1 MKKASL
7 DLHRRDDEDGPVT
20 RRDSLLAVL
29 VAVLWGCN
37 FVAIHVGLE
46 DVPPFLF
53 LAIRF
58 VLVAF
63 PLVLLV
69 PPPRATW
76 RAVVAVGAFMSL
88 GQFGLLYL
96 ALSLG
101 MPAGLASLVLQAQV
115 VLTILFAAGA
125 LGERA
130 TSRQL
135 VGAFIGTVGLAVVA
149 VGFGA
154 GASVVPLL
162 VTVGA
167 AASWAV
173 GNVVAR
179 AAKVE
184 SGLSLVVWSAL
195 VVPVPCL
202 AISLVVDGPAAI
214 GTALS
219 GFGWSALLS
228 TLYTV
233 VGASLVGYTIF
244 NGLVARY
251 PASSV
256 VPFILLVPPVGMA
269 SAWVAL
275 GEVPNLLEAA
285 GAVVMLVGVA
295 VAVTTGR
302 RPVPVAT
309 VAASG

>member
-1 MKKASL
+1 MVVRAQ
-7 DLHRRDDEDGPVT
+7 DGAVT

-37 FVAIHVGLE
+37 FVAIHVGLR

-53 LAIRF
+53 LAVRF

-69 PPPRATW
+69 PRPRASW

-96 ALSLG
+96 AMSIG

-115 VLTILFAAGA
+115 VLTILIAALA

-130 TSRQL
+130 TRRQV
-135 VGAFIGTVGLAVVA
+135 VGAGIGTAGLATVA
-149 VGFGA
+149 VGFGSGGFGA
-154 GASVVPLL
+154 GASLLPLV

-167 AASWAV
+167 ALSWAV

-179 AAKVE
+179 AARVE

-195 VVPVPCL
+195 VVPLPCL
-202 AISLVVDGPAAI
+202 AVSFVVDGPDAI
-214 GTALS
+214 GTALA

-244 NGLVARY
+244 NRLVARY

-256 VPFILLVPPVGMA
+256 VPFILLVPPVGML
-269 SAWVAL
+269 SAWLAL
-275 GEVPNLLEAA
+275 DEVPNPVESV

-295 VAVTTGR
+295 VAVTTSR
-302 RPVPVAT
+302 RRVPVPV
-309 VAASG
+309 VPASG

>member
-1 MKKASL
+1 MVVRAQ
-7 DLHRRDDEDGPVT
+7 DGAVT

-37 FVAIHVGLE
+37 FVAIHVGLR

-53 LAIRF
+53 LAVRF

-69 PPPRATW
+69 PRPRASW

-96 ALSLG
+96 AMSIG

-115 VLTILFAAGA
+115 VLTILIAALA

-130 TSRQL
+130 TRRQV
-135 VGAFIGTVGLAVVA
+135 VGAGIGTAGLATVA
-149 VGFGA
+149 AGFGA
-154 GASVVPLL
+154 GASLLPLV

-167 AASWAV
+167 ALSWAV

-179 AAKVE
+179 AARVE

-195 VVPVPCL
+195 VVPLPCL
-202 AISLVVDGPAAI
+202 AVSLVVDGPDAI
-214 GTALS
+214 GTALA

-244 NGLVARY
+244 NRLVARY

-256 VPFILLVPPVGMA
+256 VPFILLVPPVGMLA
-269 SAWVAL
+269 AWLAL
-275 GEVPNLLEAA
+275 DEVPNPVEAV

-295 VAVTTGR
+295 VAVTTSR
-302 RPVPVAT
+302 RRVPVPVP
-309 VAASG
+309 ASG

>member
-1 MKKASL
+1 M
-7 DLHRRDDEDGPVT
+7 T

-63 PLVLLV
+63 PLVLVV
-69 PPPRATW
+69 PRPRASW
-76 RAVVAVGAFMSL
+76 RAVVAVGVFMSL

-96 ALSLG
+96 ALATG

-115 VLTILFAAGA
+115 VLTIVIAAA
-125 LGERA
+125 TLGERA
-130 TSRQL
+130 TRRQVL
-135 VGAFIGTVGLAVVA
+135 GAAIGTAGLVTVA
-149 VGFGA
+149 VGFGS
-154 GASVVPLL
+154 GASLVPLV
-162 VTVGA
+162 VTVA
-167 AASWAV
+167 AALSWAV

-195 VVPVPCL
+195 VVPLPCL
-202 AISLVVDGPAAI
+202 ALSLVVDGPDAI
-214 GTALS
+214 GTALA
-219 GFGWSALLS
+219 GFGWTALAS

-244 NGLVARY
+244 NGLVARH

-256 VPFILLVPPVGMA
+256 VPYILLVPPVGML
-269 SAWVAL
+269 SAWLAL
-275 GEVPNLLEAA
+275 GEVPNAVEAA
-285 GAVVMLVGVA
+285 GAVVMLVGVT
-295 VAVTTGR
+295 VAVTTSR
-302 RPVPVAT
+302 RPALVAVP
-309 VAASG
+309 ASG